1 MSAIEQPALDLELR
15 SRIEQFLFR
24 EARLLDELHYEEW
37 EALWD
42 DDAIYWIP
50 ANADHSDPTRTM
62 SIVFDNRSRIRTRVR
77 QLLTGKR
84 HAQAPPSR
92 LRRLVANIELLD
104 RGDFGDAPDD
114 VIGVGANVLVVES
127 RSSGTRLWA
136 GRSTYQLRDHG
147 ARFALVRKDVRL
159 VDNDRAIPTL
169 AFLL

>member
-1 MSAIEQPALDLELR
+1 MTAIEQPVLDLELR
-15 SRIEQFLFR
+15 SRIDQFLSR
-24 EARLLDELHYEEW
+24 EARLLDELRYEEW

-50 ANADHSDPTRTM
+50 ANADDSDPTRTM

-92 LRRLVANIELLD
+92 LCRLVSNIELFD
-104 RGDFGDAPDD
+104 RGDIGDAPDD

-147 ARFALVRKDVRL
+147 DRFALVRKDVRL